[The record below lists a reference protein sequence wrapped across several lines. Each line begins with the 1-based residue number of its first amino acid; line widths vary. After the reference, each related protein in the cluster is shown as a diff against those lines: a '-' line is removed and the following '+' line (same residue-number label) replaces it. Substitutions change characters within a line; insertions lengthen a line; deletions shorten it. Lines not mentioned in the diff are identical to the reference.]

1 MLKCLHWTVRVE
13 DRSVGEKLK
22 SLHMDYS
29 SKKCGNKGNKAGRQ
43 LDCSYGG
50 IWHQILSTYM

>member
-29 SKKCGNKGNKAGRQ
+29 SKKCGNKGGGQ
-43 LDCSYGG
+43 LDCSYRG
-50 IWHQILSTYM
+50 IRHQILSTYM